1 MAVFHFFLE
10 KIGNINILFFV
21 HINNDWRE
29 EMKKILIFLSI
40 LFLISGCGSNKTLT
54 CKAKNT
60 ANGMDTNIDYKA
72 EYKDKNLKYVT
83 ITYDYLKNDNNETT
97 GTVTTTTQTTNGT
110 TTTTTTN
117 QSTTTNDKDGINADS
132 DGITNNKSN
141 KNTTSDD
148 VVDGL
153 VGDTIDGAVDG
164 VTNTILDLSGIKD
177 KYENQITTYDG
188 IEGFSYKIDTDND
201 NEYKVVYKID
211 IEKISDSDLARFN
224 IDRDIDKFRNNY
236 EDLGYTCK

>member
-188 IEGFSYKIDTDND
+188 IEVF
-201 NEYKVVYKID
+201 
-211 IEKISDSDLARFN
+211 
-224 IDRDIDKFRNNY
+224 
-236 EDLGYTCK
+236 